1 MKQQKRIENYLGA
14 ALGSY
19 TDLHELYGKRHII
32 PIALGKE
39 TKGLVVADMEFMLPL
54 ERFMEHYV
62 LVECRMQTPESRE
75 IKVGAEVA
83 LVNPD
88 ISLPP
93 LEIALDSFEKQVNA
107 YQQEAKEMGEAS
119 LGFYRERH
127 LQLKDAL
134 TRMGSARGS
143 SYKDTVKAV
152 EDIDELAKW
161 QTKVDVEKLHNVL
174 RTLKQPAD
182 LLARMGIPG
191 GERVGLQIAHS
202 YNSFRRFLIEKFDV
216 MHPKGIYDGKLDLES
231 IAHYIHKTSA

>member
-32 PIALGKE
+32 PIAIGSE
-39 TKGLVVADMEFMLPL
+39 TKGLVVANMELRLPL
-54 ERFMEHYV
+54 EKFMEHYV
-62 LVECRMQTPESRE
+62 FVQCQMETPESRT
-75 IKVGAEVA
+75 IQVSAEVV

-93 LEIALDSFEKQVNA
+93 MDIALCSFEEQVKA
-107 YQQEAKEMGEAS
+107 YHLEAEAVAEAN
-119 LGFYRERH
+119 LVFYRERH
-127 LQLKDAL
+127 DKLKDAL
-134 TRMGSARGS
+134 TRMGSARGRD
-143 SYKDTVKAV
+143 YKDTVKAV

-161 QTKVDVEKLHNVL
+161 QTRVDIEKLHNVL

-182 LLARMGIPG
+182 LLAKMGIAG

-202 YNSFRRFLIEKFDV
+202 YNSFRRFMIDKFNA
-216 MHPKGIYDGKLDLES
+216 MHPKGIYGGKLDLES
-231 IAHYIHKTSA
+231 IAHYVHNTA